1 MGPPDAIDRRIGQAQ
16 THPGQTMDDRWW
28 TTPLW
33 WVLWLLSMSL
43 IMGWIGRSRL
53 RARPDSET
61 GRLTQT
67 WALFI
72 VGLFCFLVFVA
83 MAVVSNVIPNTTTTW
98 WTTAIFVGLACLGV
112 PLVTGFFLEQY
123 QASPDG
129 LAGTNFIGIE
139 RQLRWSELRS
149 VRYSLFM
156 KWFWLETQS
165 GTVIRISAMLTGLPE
180 FARLL
185 LANAPAE
192 AIDAETLKLLRAT
205 AAGDPPSVWT

>member
-1 MGPPDAIDRRIGQAQ
+1 
-16 THPGQTMDDRWW
+16 MDERWW

-33 WVLWLLSMSL
+33 WVLWLLLMSV
-43 IMGWIGRSRL
+43 IMGWIARSRL
-53 RARPDSET
+53 HAQPASEA

-67 WALFI
+67 LAILI
-72 VGLFCFLVFVA
+72 VGLVCFLVFTG
-83 MAVVSNVIPNTTTTW
+83 MAIVSNVIPNTTATW
-98 WTTAIFVGLACLGV
+98 QTTAIFVGLACIGA

-129 LAGTNFIGIE
+129 LAGTNFIGV
-139 RQLRWSELRS
+139 RKQLRWSELRS

-156 KWFWLETQS
+156 KWFRLETQS

-185 LANAPAE
+185 LENAPTQ
-192 AIDAETLKLLRAT
+192 AIDAETLELLRAT
-205 AAGDPPSVWT
+205 AAGNPPSVWT